1 MLRDFLNIKKLKK
14 QEQNSSRDEKLN
26 KNLLHRKNKNKNKAE
41 KRLKRASKMKKYQLE
56 KTGEIS
62 RKKRIRIALLIVT
75 TVFLALI
82 IRVAWIQFHNGDSLQ
97 QMAYLQ
103 QTLDRKI
110 NPKRGTIYDATGKTV
125 LATSSSVE
133 TITINPVNISKE
145 NKLKGEYIMSKD
157 FFGEEE
163 DLITDDDEL
172 FTLTDEDGNEIK
184 FEFLD
189 LIELENENYVVLYP
203 VDNDNEEVVILR
215 VQETEGDQDE
225 YLSVDEKTLQ
235 TVYAIFKEK
244 FKDVYDFQD

>member
-145 NKLKGEYIMSKD
+145 NKEKVARK
-157 FFGEEE
+157 FA
-163 DLITDDDEL
+163 EL
-172 FTLTDEDGNEIK
+172 FE
-184 FEFLD
+184 LD
-189 LIELENENYVVLYP
+189 YEKVLKKVKKKTAIET
-203 VDNDNEEVVILR
+203 IAKK
-215 VQETEGDQDE
+215 
-225 YLSVDEKTLQ
+225 S
-235 TVYAIFKEK
+235 
-244 FKDVYDFQD
+244 